1 MDINSLGKDHRSI
14 YIAKWKSVI
23 FFFPYRLWGIVE
35 RLQINKWLYQMCSFR
50 NYRESR
56 EVHQTTLMS

>member
-23 FFFPYRLWGIVE
+23 FFFPIDCGELLKGF
-35 RLQINKWLYQMCSFR
+35 K
-50 NYRESR
+50 
-56 EVHQTTLMS
+56 